1 MTDLSGREIGGYRL
15 VSVIGAPAIQE
26 SASDLVLHDLS
37 R

>member
-1 MTDLSGREIGGYRL
+1 MTDLSGREFGGYRL
-15 VSVIGAPAIQE
+15 VSVIGDLATQE